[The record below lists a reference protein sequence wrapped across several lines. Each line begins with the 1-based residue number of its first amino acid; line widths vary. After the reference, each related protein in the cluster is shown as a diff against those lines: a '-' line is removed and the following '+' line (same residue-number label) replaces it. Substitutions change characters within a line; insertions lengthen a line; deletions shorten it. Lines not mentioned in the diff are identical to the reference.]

1 MNTDPLR
8 KINDLLEQDRRYK
21 FEAYA
26 FVFESLS
33 YAQNVLGYGLE
44 QEGESLD
51 HTEFSFD
58 EDDEDD
64 DGDEGCEE
72 CDVDIEHHV
81 SGQQLCEAIRLYA
94 LEQFGYMSKVV
105 LNSWG
110 ISKTGDFGEIV
121 FNLLDIGQ
129 MRKTPHDRRE
139 DFDDVYD
146 FNDVFLKDFR
156 IHIAG

>member
-26 FVFESLS
+26 FVFEALS
-33 YAQNVLGYGLE
+33 YAQNVLGYGVE
-44 QEGESLD
+44 QEGESLE
-51 HTEFSFD
+51 HNEFSFD
-58 EDDEDD
+58 AHDEDD
-64 DGDEGCEE
+64 DDEEDS
-72 CDVDIEHHV
+72 DVDIERHV

-94 LEQFGYMSKVV
+94 LEQFGYMTKIV

-110 ISKTGDFGEIV
+110 VRKTSDFGEIV
-121 FNLLDIGQ
+121 FNLLEIEQ

-146 FNDVFLKDFR
+146 FDDVFLRDFR